1 MANETPTPTMISNP
15 FHLAHAISNIKALIP
30 VTLDIKNPNYQKWS
44 HFFIITAGRFC
55 LTDLL
60 LGKEKPAN
68 ISADE
73 WQRADYLL
81 QTWIY
86 GTITEDLSSMVLS
99 KTAMAHDLW
108 KALASLFTDNKD
120 YRAIQLEEQF
130 KSLKKGSLE
139 IHDYC
144 QLLKT
149 TADNLADVSNPV
161 SDKQLVLQTLH
172 GLPKHYGTIVN
183 LISFQ
188 TPLPSFLQTRSL
200 LQMEEHRIAEPEQTP
215 TVLYAS
221 RPNSSNSWYM
231 AKQDPTPG
239 HSSTAYNYPPQQHVN
254 CSNSSSN
261 SGPLQPTNLA
271 THLNTLTLQS
281 SSEPRWFMD
290 MGASSHMAPHSGNFH
305 FIFNPSNNFPK
316 NVIVGNGSTVPILKI
331 GHTILPSTPFRLTN
345 VYVTPHIIK
354 NLVSVRKFTR
364 DNSCSV
370 EFDPYGFSVK
380 DLHTRAVILRCNSS
394 GDLYPIGAPSPSP
407 SATALL
413 AHTTP
418 VSSTWHRRLGHPG
431 NPVMTRLFS
440 SNFISSTK
448 DPRESICNACQLG
461 KHSRL
466 PFFTSHSITVAPFE
480 IIHADLWTSP
490 ISSIS
495 DFKYYLVL
503 IDDFT
508 HYT

>member
-1 MANETPTPTMISNP
+1 MATETPTPPMISNS

-44 HFFIITAGRFC
+44 HFFTITAGRFC

-60 LGKEKPAN
+60 LGNKKPDN

-81 QTWIY
+81 QSWIY

-108 KALASLFTDNKD
+108 KALASLFTDNED

-130 KSLKKGSLE
+130 KSLKKGSLS

-149 TADNLADVSNPV
+149 TADNLADVGNPV

-221 RPNSSNSWYM
+221 RPNSSNSW
-231 AKQDPTPG
+231 P
-239 HSSTAYNYPPQQHVN
+239 N
-254 CSNSSSN
+254 SSN
-261 SGPLQPTNLA
+261 SWP
-271 THLNTLTLQS
+271 NT
-281 SSEPRWFMD
+281 
-290 MGASSHMAPHSGNFH
+290 
-305 FIFNPSNNFPK
+305 
-316 NVIVGNGSTVPILKI
+316 
-331 GHTILPSTPFRLTN
+331 
-345 VYVTPHIIK
+345 
-354 NLVSVRKFTR
+354 
-364 DNSCSV
+364 
-370 EFDPYGFSVK
+370 
-380 DLHTRAVILRCNSS
+380 
-394 GDLYPIGAPSPSP
+394 
-407 SATALL
+407 
-413 AHTTP
+413 
-418 VSSTWHRRLGHPG
+418 
-431 NPVMTRLFS
+431 S
-440 SNFISSTK
+440 SNYRGGGSWRNQRGGGRTN
-448 DPRESICNACQLG
+448 RRGGRAL
-461 KHSRL
+461 
-466 PFFTSHSITVAPFE
+466 
-480 IIHADLWTSP
+480 
-490 ISSIS
+490 
-495 DFKYYLVL
+495 LVL
-503 IDDFT
+503 IMLLQLMLISLDSKIPNST
-508 HYT
+508 